1 MNKSL
6 RTPETRLLVALQI
19 LCASSAIASLPAGMI
34 HPAWIAAFIIPS
46 VLFLGL
52 GASPIRTFVPAWV
65 RLTLAAITQGL
76 AVWAAFLHFGPL
88 DEKSSLACSLL
99 PALTYF
105 TLRKSPS
112 DTSLSLF
119 LSFCFLLIGIILNHD
134 SANWALLLFLVGC
147 PWAMQI
153 ESSNRTLLL
162 KHSTQGSPMSW
173 ASRALRRTQ
182 VIIALSFAIL
192 FSYLAI
198 DLIPSPAGQPNNT
211 NSGSIARFH
220 SSHNVGLSNRFDL
233 SGSQG
238 SPVNITASAI
248 LNVKDPY
255 GGRTPRNLY
264 LRMAFFDQAGIQEW
278 KTWPFNSIRREQPLN
293 QPFWCQ
299 EAIQRGKSARKHLI
313 IRRLAPAPSGALYLP
328 PGTIGIQGVRYL
340 EFNNTVAHYRSAGPV
355 EDSYRVSYQQMRKY
369 ARRASPRRGTELLKR
384 LDDLPRSLQ
393 TPEIVDLAIQFGGSQ
408 PQTLAAIPLAERISN
423 ALQKRCKYELKD
435 PEGPYSDPIH
445 NFLFGSRRGYC
456 MHFATSLAIMLRIH
470 GIPCR
475 IGVGFQGG
483 SPNKDNSRTFG
494 SQHAH
499 AWVELPLVNF
509 GWVVVDPTPSANL
522 SQPGW
527 PDSSASPAVATG
539 NKLESQSTGISWALN
554 SLSPLFSQP
563 WNTLRNPLQ
572 HPGPFL
578 FLLGIFSALALC
590 VVALVKRSLA
600 HRGRLRGSG
609 KPSPDTLQARAL
621 LDSILMALSRNGYP
635 KNHRITLEEFLDL
648 LSSQQT
654 NLDLPV
660 LRLAFD
666 SYQQVRFGHKNLDT
680 ERHNHLI
687 SGLSTA
693 KHPPP
698 ESK

>member
-1 MNKSL
+1 MKTSL
-6 RTPETRLLVALQI
+6 RTPEKRLLVGLQI
-19 LCASSAIASLPAGMI
+19 LCASSAIASLPEGMI
-34 HPAWIAAFIIPS
+34 HPAWLAAFIIPS

-52 GASPIRTFVPAWV
+52 GAPAIRAFVPAWL
-65 RLTLAAITQGL
+65 RLVLAALIQGI
-76 AVWAAFLHFGPL
+76 AAWAAFLYFGPL

-119 LSFCFLLIGIILNHD
+119 LSFCFLLIGIILNND
-134 SANWALLLFLVGC
+134 SANWTLLVFLVGC

-162 KHSTQGSPMSW
+162 KHSIQSTPMNW

-182 VIIALSFAIL
+182 VILALSFATL

-198 DLIPSPAGQPNNT
+198 DLIPSPGVPRNNAER
-211 NSGSIARFH
+211 GDIARVH
-220 SSHNVGLSNRFDL
+220 HNRNVGLSNRFDL

-238 SPVNITASAI
+238 SPVNIRSKAI

-255 GGRTPRNLY
+255 GGRVPRNLY
-264 LRMAFFDQAGIQEW
+264 LRMAFFDRAGIQEW

-299 EAIQRGKSARKHLI
+299 EAIQRGQGARKNLV
-313 IRRLAPAPSGALYLP
+313 IRRLTPAPSGELYLP

-340 EFNNTVAHYRSAGPV
+340 EFNNTVGHYRSAGPV
-355 EDSYRVSYQQMRKY
+355 ENTYRISYQQMRAY
-369 ARRASPRRGTELLKR
+369 ARRASPRRGTELLNR

-393 TPEIVDLAIQFGGSQ
+393 TPQIVGLARELGGNQ
-408 PQTLAAIPLAERISN
+408 PQALAPIPLAERISS

-445 NFLFGSRRGYC
+445 NFLFGSRSGYC

-509 GWVVVDPTPSANL
+509 DWVVVDPTPSANL

-527 PDSSASPAVATG
+527 PESSASPAVARD
-539 NKLESQSTGISWALN
+539 NNSESELSGIRWVLD
-554 SLSPLFSQP
+554 SLSPLLSQP
-563 WNTLRNPLQ
+563 LKTLASPLQ

-578 FLLGIFSALALC
+578 FLLAIFSVLTLC
-590 VVALVKRSLA
+590 LVLLVKRSLN
-600 HRGRLRGSG
+600 HHERFQNRY
-609 KPSPDTLQARAL
+609 KPSADSQQARAL
-621 LDSILMALSRNGYP
+621 LDNILMALSRNGYP
-635 KNHRITLEEFLDL
+635 KNQQITLEQFLDL

-654 NLDLPV
+654 HLDLPV

-666 SYQQVRFGHKNLDT
+666 SYQQVRFGHKSLDT
-680 ERHNHLI
+680 ARHDHLV
-687 SGLSTA
+687 SGLSSA
-693 KHPPP
+693 KKPLR
-698 ESK
+698 ESE